1 MSGSAQVLEQEMIAD
16 PAGHPSRSRLEVLT
30 STWWIVCPVFAV
42 LSLRLVA
49 ERACADPYELL
60 PAVTANPRW
69 AWPLALVYVAG
80 HLWCLFAYLFT
91 TEVAGTLAPGLA
103 AIKSAWGRNASQ
115 VWLMAGVLALEYA
128 PMSILRLAG
137 AHLGC
142 HW

>member
-1 MSGSAQVLEQEMIAD
+1 MITDLAEH
-16 PAGHPSRSRLEVLT
+16 ASRSRLRVLA
-30 STWWIVCPVFAV
+30 STWWIVCPAFAV

-49 ERACADPYELL
+49 ERACANPYDLL
-60 PAVTANPRW
+60 PGVTSNPRW

-91 TEVAGTLAPGLA
+91 TEVGGTLAPGLA
-103 AIKSAWGRNASQ
+103 AIKSVWGRHAPQ
-115 VWLMAGVLALEYA
+115 AWLMVGVLALEYA
-128 PMSILRLAG
+128 PMSISRVVG